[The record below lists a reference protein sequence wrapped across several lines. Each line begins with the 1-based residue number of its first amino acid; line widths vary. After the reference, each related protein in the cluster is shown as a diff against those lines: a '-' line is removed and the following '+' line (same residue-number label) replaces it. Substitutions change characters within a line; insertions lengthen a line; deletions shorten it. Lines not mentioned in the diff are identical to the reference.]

1 MFWVFGFGIAHRQ
14 RRGTL
19 ACRINEVL
27 DRKTVQKTM
36 KNLIEIREYSETD
49 KSEVLILLRQN
60 TPRYFAVEEE
70 LEFIEYIENRRGL
83 YYVVQLE
90 DKIVGCGGI
99 NFDKNIGKISWDMI
113 SPSVQG
119 LGLGSALLK
128 HRIQKIK
135 ENKLIDEIIV
145 RTSQHT
151 FQFYEKQGFEL
162 IEMVKD
168 YWALGFDLYYMKYL
182 G

>member
-1 MFWVFGFGIAHRQ
+1 M
-14 RRGTL
+14 T
-19 ACRINEVL
+19 
-27 DRKTVQKTM
+27 
-36 KNLIEIREYSETD
+36 NLIEIREYFESD
-49 KSEVLILLRQN
+49 KNEVLSLLREN
-60 TPRYFAVEEE
+60 TPRYFAKEEE
-70 LEFIEYIENRRGL
+70 LEFIEYLENRREL

-90 DKIVGCGGI
+90 NKIVGCGGI

-151 FQFYEKQGFEL
+151 FQFYEKQGFKLTEK
-162 IEMVKD
+162 VKD
-168 YWALGFDLYYMKYL
+168 YWAVGFDLYKMKYL

>member
-1 MFWVFGFGIAHRQ
+1 M
-14 RRGTL
+14 T
-19 ACRINEVL
+19 
-27 DRKTVQKTM
+27 
-36 KNLIEIREYSETD
+36 NLIEIREYFETD
-49 KSEVLILLRQN
+49 KNEVLSLFREN
-60 TPRYFAVEEE
+60 TPRYFAIEEE
-70 LEFIEYIENRRGL
+70 LEFIEYLENRREL

-90 DKIVGCGGI
+90 NKIVGCGGI

-128 HRIQKIK
+128 YRIQKIK

-151 FQFYEKQGFEL
+151 FQFYEKQGFTLTEK
-162 IEMVKD
+162 VND
-168 YWALGFDLYYMKYL
+168 YWAVGFDLYKMKYL

>member
-1 MFWVFGFGIAHRQ
+1 M
-14 RRGTL
+14 T
-19 ACRINEVL
+19 
-27 DRKTVQKTM
+27 
-36 KNLIEIREYSETD
+36 NLIEIREYFETD
-49 KSEVLILLRQN
+49 KNEVLSLLREN
-60 TPRYFAVEEE
+60 TPRYFAKEEE
-70 LEFIEYIENRRGL
+70 LEFIEYLENRREL

-90 DKIVGCGGI
+90 NKIVGCGGI

-128 HRIQKIK
+128 YRIQKIK

-151 FQFYEKQGFEL
+151 FQFYEKQGFTLTEK
-162 IEMVKD
+162 VKD
-168 YWALGFDLYYMKYL
+168 YWAVGFDLYKMKYL

>member
-1 MFWVFGFGIAHRQ
+1 M
-14 RRGTL
+14 T
-19 ACRINEVL
+19 
-27 DRKTVQKTM
+27 
-36 KNLIEIREYSETD
+36 NLIEIREYFETD
-49 KSEVLILLRQN
+49 KNEALSLLREN
-60 TPRYFAVEEE
+60 TPRYFAIEEE
-70 LEFIEYIENRRGL
+70 LEFIEYLENRREL

-90 DKIVGCGGI
+90 NKIVGCGGI

-151 FQFYEKQGFEL
+151 FQFYEKKGFTLTEK
-162 IEMVKD
+162 VKD
-168 YWALGFDLYYMKYL
+168 YWAVGFDLYKMKYL

>member
-1 MFWVFGFGIAHRQ
+1 MS
-14 RRGTL
+14 L
-19 ACRINEVL
+19 INVH
-27 DRKTVQKTM
+27 
-36 KNLIEIREYSETD
+36 Y
-49 KSEVLILLRQN
+49 
-60 TPRYFAVEEE
+60 P
-70 LEFIEYIENRRGL
+70 
-83 YYVVQLE
+83 
-90 DKIVGCGGI
+90 

-151 FQFYEKQGFEL
+151 FQFYEKQGFTLTEK
-162 IEMVKD
+162 VKD
-168 YWALGFDLYYMKYL
+168 YWAVGFDLYKMKYL

>member
-1 MFWVFGFGIAHRQ
+1 M
-14 RRGTL
+14 T
-19 ACRINEVL
+19 
-27 DRKTVQKTM
+27 
-36 KNLIEIREYSETD
+36 NLIEIREYFETD
-49 KSEVLILLRQN
+49 KNEVLSLLREN
-60 TPRYFAVEEE
+60 TPRYFAIEEE
-70 LEFIEYIENRRGL
+70 LEFIEYLENRREL

-90 DKIVGCGGI
+90 NKIVGCGGI

-128 HRIQKIK
+128 YRIQKIK

-151 FQFYEKQGFEL
+151 FQFYEKQGFTLTEK
-162 IEMVKD
+162 VND
-168 YWALGFDLYYMKYL
+168 YWAVGFDLYKMKYL